1 MRLRVRGC
9 VFRIFCAALALALQ
23 TSAPAGAQ
31 AYPNRPVRII
41 VPFSPG
47 GPVDLLPRQ
56 IGAKLAQMW
65 GQPVVVDNRTG
76 AAGNIGMSLGA
87 KATPDGYTLTSAPV
101 GNLAINP
108 HMYSRLDYNVL
119 EDFTPITLMG
129 TVQNVLVVHPSVPA
143 RSVAELI
150 ALAKTQP
157 GKLTFGSGGLGS
169 QNHMAGEMLKTMAN
183 VDILHVAYKGIGDA
197 VIAMLG
203 GQISMAFV
211 QVSSA
216 KPHIDSGKLRP
227 LGVAGPRRAS
237 ALPNVPTMDE
247 AGNFKGFAAVSW
259 YALVGPAGMPR
270 DAVNKVQA
278 DVAKVVQMPDVREK
292 LVGMGADPVGGTPEE
307 LRAHMRAEYDR
318 YGPLIRT
325 LGLKA
330 E

>member
-1 MRLRVRGC
+1 MLRFALR
-9 VFRIFCAALALALQ
+9 CAVLALAFQ
-23 TSAPAGAQ
+23 VPAPAGAQ
-31 AYPNRPVRII
+31 GFPMKPVRII
-41 VPFSPG
+41 VPFVPG

-56 IGAKLAQMW
+56 IAARLSQEW
-65 GQPVVVDNRTG
+65 GQPIIVENRGG

-108 HMYSRLDYNVL
+108 HMYSKLDYDVFR
-119 EDFTPITLMG
+119 DFTPITMMG

-143 RSVAELI
+143 KSVAELI
-150 ALAKTQP
+150 ALAKSQP

-169 QNHMAGEMLKTMAN
+169 QNHLGGEMLKAMAN
-183 VDILHVAYKGIGDA
+183 IDILHVAYKGIGDA

-203 GQISMAFV
+203 GQINMAFV

-216 KPHIDSGKLRP
+216 KPHVDSGKLRA
-227 LGVAGPRRAS
+227 LGVAGAQRAV
-237 ALPNVPTMDE
+237 ALPNVPTMNE
-247 AGNFKGFAAVSW
+247 AGNFKSFEAVSW

-270 DAVNKVQA
+270 DAVTKVQA
-278 DVAKVVQMPDVREK
+278 DVARVVRMPEVRDK
-292 LVGMGADPVGGTPEE
+292 LIGMGADPVGGTTEE

-318 YGPLIRT
+318 YGPLIRK